1 MERRHL
7 QLRAKQRLRPDM
19 TSAEAA
25 RARSTS
31 SASTA
36 FIPEGKRA
44 CYTSRPQ
51 TLYDQSMGLV
61 AAASETLRLTFSC
74 WRWYHEEGLLMYCC
88 KAAAQSAALSCDG
101 Q

>member
-7 QLRAKQRLRPDM
+7 QLRAKQRLRSSI

-36 FIPEGKRA
+36 FIPEGMRA
-44 CYTSRPQ
+44 CYTSRA
-51 TLYDQSMGLV
+51 LNAYNMGLV
-61 AAASETLRLTFSC
+61 AAASETLGLMFSC
-74 WRWYHEEGLLMYCC
+74 YRYHTSASTMR
-88 KAAAQSAALSCDG
+88 KAAIVL
-101 Q
+101 